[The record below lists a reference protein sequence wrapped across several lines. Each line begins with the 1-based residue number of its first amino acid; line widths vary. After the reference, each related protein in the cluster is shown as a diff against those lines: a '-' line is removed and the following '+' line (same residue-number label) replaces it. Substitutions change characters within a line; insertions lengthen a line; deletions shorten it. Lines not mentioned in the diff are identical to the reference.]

1 LGQFSIDVDLF
12 GLHARSIVKHYR
24 NHYSTA
30 TRNGNKS
37 EATRLSDIMATV
49 VLETERV
56 GRDAGRIAEEIISTL
71 QSSWSSGDSHV
82 EIEADFLPGL
92 AIS

>member
-1 LGQFSIDVDLF
+1 
-12 GLHARSIVKHYR
+12 
-24 NHYSTA
+24 
-30 TRNGNKS
+30 
-37 EATRLSDIMATV
+37 MATV